1 MSAGLLLPERP
12 RDVIEINTLTECRKW
27 FTDDDAEFLTRPC
40 DELVVVEKNLLVY
53 GGASAFWNRLLV
65 SAPAVT
71 QFDNTNA
78 RIGVGASATATT
90 ATMTDLQTTPT
101 RKALDATYP
110 IHTDAT
116 TAGAQT
122 AVFRASFTAAEANIA
137 WNEWA
142 IFNGTLTTGAAAGGR
157 MLNRVVAALGT
168 KSSGTWQLTLTL
180 SLA

>member
-1 MSAGLLLPERP
+1 VSAGLLLDRP
-12 RDVIEINTLTECRKW
+12 RDGIELNTITEVRKW
-27 FTDDDAEFLTRPC
+27 HDDAPDAPLWTPP
-40 DELVVVEKNLLVY
+40 DEIVVVEKNLLVY

-65 SAPAVT
+65 AAPAVT
-71 QFDNTNA
+71 VFDNTNA
-78 RIGVGASATATT
+78 RIGVGSSTTATT
-90 ATMTDLQTTPT
+90 ATMTDLQATPT
-101 RKALDATYP
+101 RKVLDATYP
-110 IHTDAT
+110 QHTDAT

-122 AVFRASFTAAEANIA
+122 AVFRASFAAGEANNA

-142 IFNGTLTTGAAAGGR
+142 IFNGTATTGAAAGGR